1 MIRSLTVKNF
11 ALASSLSLEFG
22 EKLNILSGETGAGK
36 SILIDCI
43 MLLTGGKYDK
53 TILRYGTESG
63 FVEGVFSLNDNE
75 KTAFADYIDE
85 GDDEIIITR
94 RFNADGRNDIKLNG
108 RTLTLSQLKRLGT
121 TLVDVCGQ
129 TEHQSLAIVAN
140 HIKTVDYFA
149 RKSVSEPLDKL
160 AAAVGEY
167 REVVRDLDSIG
178 DAAKRERDLDVY
190 KFRLAEIDKANVKEG
205 EEEELVSARKKL
217 LSAEK
222 VRSALSDSVN
232 ALGEDEGGNV
242 AELLSRALR
251 SLQSVSQ
258 YDEKYAVW
266 AERIRSVAVETDDIL
281 SEIEDETESL
291 DFSDDSLDKIEKRL
305 EIVRNITRKYGD
317 VKAVAAFRADLL
329 QKIDDIE
336 NADEK
341 YEKLVKRKNELLKT
355 VYSLSKEISSAR
367 KAAAEKMEKSVMAEL
382 CELGMPQ
389 AVFKV
394 VFSEFPIEENCEK
407 FVSPKGMDE
416 AEFYLGPNLGQ
427 PLKPLVKIISGG
439 ELSRLMLALKVVSSG
454 EDDVP
459 TVIFDEIDTGIS
471 GKVGQEVAKKLA
483 RLSRSHQ
490 LLCVT
495 HLPQI
500 AAMADTHFYIDKF
513 TDGGQ
518 TYTRVSELGNEEQIS
533 EIARLSGGRDITAQ
547 AETNAAELKE
557 WCNKYKSLL

>member
-53 TILRYGTESG
+53 TMLRYGTESG

-75 KTAFADYIDE
+75 KTAFADYLDE

-129 TEHQSLAIVAN
+129 NEHQSLAIVAN
-140 HIKTVDYFA
+140 HIKTVDHFA
-149 RKSVSEPLDKL
+149 RKSVYEPLGKL

-266 AERIRSVAVETDDIL
+266 AERIRSVAVEADDIL
-281 SEIEDETESL
+281 SEIEDETDSL

-355 VYSLSKEISSAR
+355 VYSLSKGISSAR

-382 CELGMPQ
+382 GELGMPQ

-394 VFSEFPIEENCEK
+394 VFSEFPIEENCEN

-459 TVIFDEIDTGIS
+459 TVIFDEVDTGIS

-500 AAMADTHFYIDKF
+500 AAMADTHFYIDKY

>member
-11 ALASSLSLEFG
+11 ALASALSLEFG

-53 TILRYGTESG
+53 TMLRYGTESG
-63 FVEGVFSLNDNE
+63 FVEVVFSVGGE
-75 KTAFADYIDE
+75 AQTAFSDYLE
-85 GDDEIIITR
+85 DDDTVIITR
-94 RFNADGRNDIKLNG
+94 RFAADGRNDIKING
-108 RTLTLSQLKRLGT
+108 RTVTLSQLKKFGSFL
-121 TLVDVCGQ
+121 LDVCGQ
-129 TEHQSLAIVAN
+129 NEHQSLAVVAN

-149 RKSVSEPLDKL
+149 RKSVSGLLDQL

-190 KFRLAEIDKANVKEG
+190 RFRLAEIDKAKVREG
-205 EEEELVSARKKL
+205 EEEELVAARKKL

-222 VRSALSDSVN
+222 VQTALSDSLS
-232 ALGEDEGGNV
+232 ALGEDESSNV
-242 AELLSRALR
+242 TELLSRVVRSLR
-251 SLQSVSQ
+251 SVAQ
-258 YDEKYAVW
+258 YDEKYAGW
-266 AERIRSVAVETDDIL
+266 EERVRSVAVETDDIL
-281 SEIEDETESL
+281 SEIESEIDSL

-305 EIVRNITRKYGD
+305 EIVRNVTRKYGD
-317 VKAVAAFRADLL
+317 VKAIAAFRAELL
-329 QKIDDIE
+329 NKIDEIE
-336 NADEK
+336 NADER
-341 YEKLVKRKNELLKT
+341 YEKLVKRKKESVKI
-355 VYSLSKEISSAR
+355 VYSLSKKISEAR
-367 KAAAEKMEKSVMAEL
+367 KEAAQRMEKSVMDEL
-382 CELGMPQ
+382 GELGMPQ
-389 AVFKV
+389 AVFKIE
-394 VFSEFPIEENCEK
+394 FSDFPAEEDCEK
-407 FVSPKGMDE
+407 FISPKGMDS
-416 AEFYLGPNLGQ
+416 AEFYLSPNLGQ

-439 ELSRLMLALKVVSSG
+439 ELSRLMLALKVVSSS

-500 AAMADTHFYIDKF
+500 AAMADTHFYIDKYAA
-513 TDGGQ
+513 DGQ
-518 TYTRVSELGNEEQIS
+518 TFTRVCELDDERKIG

-547 AETNAAELKE
+547 AETNAAELKQ
-557 WCNKYKSLL
+557 WCNDYKKSL